1 MEERF
6 EVLSR
11 CLVEGDKTALGDSRR
26 RWRRAL
32 MISIVLEAA
41 LLVGLVLLAMFV
53 TTARPSLLTRT
64 LLPPYSGAARAVRQG
79 KPKPGRSRLQQPR
92 PPIRFTVPHLTG
104 SLRPPESDSSPDAVP
119 GLDNDDV
126 PVVGGGLGLGDPRG
140 LLPPLGNG
148 DSYARFP

>member
-11 CLVEGDKTALGDSRR
+11 CLVEGDETALADPRR
-26 RWRRAL
+26 GRRHAL

-41 LLVGLVLLAMFV
+41 LLAGLVLLPMFV
-53 TTARPSLLTRT
+53 TTARPSLLTWT
-64 LLPPYSGAARAVRQG
+64 LLPPYSGAQRAVRQA
-79 KPKPGRSRLQQPR
+79 KPGRSGLPQLR
-92 PPIRFTVPHLTG
+92 PPIRFTVPHLAD

-126 PVVGGGLGLGDPRG
+126 PVIGGGSWIWR
-140 LLPPLGNG
+140 
-148 DSYARFP
+148 